1 MPTRSTYRMLL
12 TTCIYSFDH
21 KGKDWSTEA
30 TRLLPQSPPI
40 LTYFRLDGRWLSA
53 EPAKVFVALDVLL
66 LLSALDATLATRREV
81 TDLRAMFLPP
91 S

>member
-1 MPTRSTYRMLL
+1 MLL

-30 TRLLPQSPPI
+30 TKLLAQSPPI
-40 LTYFRLDGRWLSA
+40 LTYFRFDGRWLNA
-53 EPAKVFVALDVLL
+53 EPAKVFVVFDVLL
-66 LLSALDATLATRREV
+66 LLSALDATFATRREV
-81 TDLRAMFLPP
+81 TDFLAMLFPP